1 MSHIGCSRNARSR
14 PHAPLGIHPGRRPN
28 GTAFRMPLGGT
39 AHPKVGFVFST
50 GALPREWWEFE
61 VGGAEEHPG
70 DWLRHVVEVTE
81 DKAHLQEP

>member
-1 MSHIGCSRNARSR
+1 
-14 PHAPLGIHPGRRPN
+14 
-28 GTAFRMPLGGT
+28 MPLGGT